1 MVSSVVQ
8 VHKSNL
14 NILLAPPR
22 PEMAD
27 VITEENIKNLLETLR
42 LSYDFIVLDT
52 SSYLTEK
59 TLTMLDVADRIILV
73 TQQNLPNLKNAR
85 LFLDLTESLEY
96 EAEKI
101 WLVVNRVSEEQ
112 GISVKNIGDIL
123 KRPIVMTIPTADLP
137 ASTSANRGIPLVMGP
152 NQKHPISISLIKL
165 ADYSRRELVGKQPVD
180 GKVKTDAQKDSGGIF
195 GRFFGKREQ
204 AGG

>member
-1 MVSSVVQ
+1 
-8 VHKSNL
+8 
-14 NILLAPPR
+14 
-22 PEMAD
+22 MAD

-42 LSYDFIVLDT
+42 LSYDFVVIDT

-59 TLTMLDVADRIILV
+59 TLGILDVADRIILV
-73 TQQNLPNLKNAR
+73 TQQNLPSLKNAR

-96 EAEKI
+96 QMEKV
-101 WLVVNRVSEEQ
+101 WLVVNRVSENQ

-123 KRPIVMTIPTADLP
+123 KRPIVMTIPVADLP
-137 ASTSANRGIPLVMGP
+137 ANTSANRGIPLVMGP
-152 NQKHPISISLIKL
+152 NQKQPISISLIKL

-180 GKVKTDAQKDSGGIF
+180 GKVKAEAQKESGGIF